1 MKNRTRKTALLG
13 VITAVALV
21 LAYLEAL
28 LPPLWAAVPG
38 VKMGLPNLVII
49 FVLYRFGFR
58 EAAAVS
64 GIRLFVV
71 SLLFGNVMTLA
82 YSAAGAVLSLTLM
95 ALLKRINKFST
106 TGVSVVGAVSHNL
119 GQILVAIFLFDT
131 VQLGYYMIVLAVT
144 GTVAGVF
151 IGIGANLLINR
162 LKVLKSK

>member
-1 MKNRTRKTALLG
+1 MKNRTKKIALLG

-49 FVLYRFGFR
+49 FVLYRFGLK

-64 GIRLFVV
+64 GIRLFTV

-82 YSAAGAVLSLTLM
+82 YSAAGALLSLLLM
-95 ALLKRINKFST
+95 ALLKKINKFST
-106 TGVSVVGAVSHNL
+106 TGVSVAGAVSHNL
-119 GQILVAIFLFDT
+119 GQILVAVFLFDT

-144 GTVAGVF
+144 GTIAGVF
-151 IGIGANLLINR
+151 IGIGANLLIKR
-162 LKVLKSK
+162 LNVLKSK

>member
-131 VQLGYYMIVLAVT
+131 VQLGYYMIVLAIT

>member
-49 FVLYRFGFR
+49 FVLYRFGFK

-82 YSAAGAVLSLTLM
+82 YSAARAVLSLTLM
-95 ALLKRINKFST
+95 ALLRRINKFST
-106 TGVSVVGAVSHNL
+106 TGISVAGAVSHNL
-119 GQILVAIFLFDT
+119 GQILVAVFLFDT

-162 LKVLKSK
+162 LKALKSE

>member
-1 MKNRTRKTALLG
+1 MKNRTRKIALLG

-28 LPPLWAAVPG
+28 LPPISAAVPG
-38 VKMGLPNLVII
+38 IKMGLPNLVII
-49 FVLYRFGFR
+49 FVLYRFGLK

-64 GIRLFVV
+64 GIRLFAV
-71 SLLFGNVMTLA
+71 SLLFGNIMTLA
-82 YSAAGAVLSLTLM
+82 YSAAGAALSLTLM
-95 ALLKRINKFST
+95 ALLKRINKFSA
-106 TGVSVVGAVSHNL
+106 TGVSVAGAVSHNL
-119 GQILVAIFLFDT
+119 GQILVAVFLFDT
-131 VQLGYYMIVLAVT
+131 VQLGYYMIVLAIT

>member
-1 MKNRTRKTALLG
+1 MNNRTRKTALLG

-49 FVLYRFGFR
+49 FVLYRFGFK

-106 TGVSVVGAVSHNL
+106 MGVSVAGAVSHNL
-119 GQILVAIFLFDT
+119 GQILVAVFLFDT
-131 VQLGYYMIVLAVT
+131 VQLGYYMIVLAIT

-162 LKVLKSK
+162 LEVLKSK